1 MSCVRSCLA
10 AWLALLLTAASLSAA
25 EAASSVAQKTPS
37 ERFLR
42 VARDKNNSPIALET
56 AIVRCEPTD
65 HGRRWPTVDLVAA
78 IHIGEKS
85 YYEQLNREFDKY
97 DVVLYELV
105 ASKESSVPQP
115 SDGRGSH
122 PVAILQNGMKDL
134 LGLEY
139 QLKGIDYTRKNMVH
153 ADMSPD
159 QFSEA
164 MRKRGE
170 TTLTMV
176 ARMLGYAWTRPGE
189 ASGLGEGQLLL
200 AMLDKNRTLAMKRV
214 LAEQFE
220 SSDNYMAALDGPNGS
235 TLLSGRNQVVLETLR
250 KQIDLGNQKIAIF
263 YGAAHMPDLLS
274 RLRKDVGLGPVSTRW
289 LDAWNLK
296 P

>member
-10 AWLALLLTAASLSAA
+10 AWLALLVTAVCLAAA
-25 EAASSVAQKTPS
+25 EGASPTAQKMSS

-42 VARDKNNSPIALET
+42 VACDKNKTPVALET
-56 AIVRCEPTD
+56 TIVHCEPID
-65 HGRRWPTVDLVAA
+65 RERSSPTVDLVAA

-85 YYEQLNREFDKY
+85 YYEQLNREFEKY
-97 DVVLYELV
+97 DAVLYELI
-105 ASKESSVPQP
+105 APKESSVPQP
-115 SDGRGSH
+115 SDGRSSH
-122 PVAILQNGMKDL
+122 PVAMLQNGMKDL

-170 TTLTMV
+170 STLTIM
-176 ARMLGYAWTRPGE
+176 ARMLGYAWTRSGD
-189 ASGLGEGQLLL
+189 ASGSSEGQLLL
-200 AMLDKNRTLAMKRV
+200 AMFDKNRTLAMKRV
-214 LAEQFE
+214 LAVQFTT
-220 SSDNYMAALDGPNGS
+220 SDDYMAALDGPNGS
-235 TLLSGRNQVVLETLR
+235 TLLSGRNQVVLETLQ
-250 KQIDLGNQKIAIF
+250 KQIDLGKRKLAIF

-274 RLRKDVGLGPVSTRW
+274 RLRKDCGLGPVGTRW
-289 LDAWNLK
+289 LTAWNLK
-296 P
+296 N